1 MNMNEDIK
9 WFPMRVTYNR
19 ELKIKESLDKYCID
33 SFIPMKYEWINKKR
47 ALVPAIHNLI
57 FIHSTQETITELKM
71 RKKEFEPLRY
81 IIHSSP
87 DGHKHIL
94 HVPELQ
100 MNNFIKVASVQDD
113 SVMFLDSSDY
123 INKIGKNVKIVE
135 GQFKD
140 VEGVVKRIKNNK
152 YVVVQIEGVA
162 AVAITYVPA
171 CWIVEI

>member
-1 MNMNEDIK
+1 
-9 WFPMRVTYNR
+9 
-19 ELKIKESLDKYCID
+19 
-33 SFIPMKYEWINKKR
+33 
-47 ALVPAIHNLI
+47 
-57 FIHSTQETITELKM
+57 M

-81 IIHSSP
+81 IMHSSP

>member
-1 MNMNEDIK
+1 MNINEDIK

-19 ELKIKESLDKYCID
+19 ELKIKESLDKSCID

-81 IIHSSP
+81 IMHSSP